1 MINLKNVIHRGAS
14 VQPEAP
20 STTTPTP
27 FTSDEIKLLLMMVRQ
42 STFKGDTIESVYNL
56 VNKLQTMYNE
66 VSERTH

>member
-1 MINLKNVIHRGAS
+1 MINLKNVIHRG
-14 VQPEAP
+14 VPVPPETP

-66 VSERTH
+66 VSERTP

>member
-1 MINLKNVIHRGAS
+1 MINLKNVIHRGAP
-14 VQPEAP
+14 VPTEAP

-66 VSERTH
+66 VSERTP

>member
-1 MINLKNVIHRGAS
+1 MINLKNVIHRGAP

-20 STTTPTP
+20 STTATP

-66 VSERTH
+66 VSEHKP

>member
-1 MINLKNVIHRGAS
+1 MINLKNVIHRGVP
-14 VQPEAP
+14 VQSETP

-66 VSERTH
+66 VSERTP

>member
-1 MINLKNVIHRGAS
+1 MINLKNVIHRGAP
-14 VQPEAP
+14 VPTEAP
-20 STTTPTP
+20 STTTP

-66 VSERTH
+66 ISERTP

>member
-1 MINLKNVIHRGAS
+1 MINLKNVIHRGVP
-14 VQPEAP
+14 VQPETP

-66 VSERTH
+66 VSERTS

>member
-1 MINLKNVIHRGAS
+1 MINLKNVIHRGVP

-20 STTTPTP
+20 STATP

-66 VSERTH
+66 VSEHKP

>member
-1 MINLKNVIHRGAS
+1 MINLKNVIHRG
-14 VQPEAP
+14 VPVPTETP
-20 STTTPTP
+20 STTTS

-66 VSERTH
+66 VSERTP

>member
-1 MINLKNVIHRGAS
+1 MINLKNVIHRG
-14 VQPEAP
+14 VPVPTETP
-20 STTTPTP
+20 STTTP

-66 VSERTH
+66 ISERTP

>member
-1 MINLKNVIHRGAS
+1 MINLKNVIHRGVP
-14 VQPEAP
+14 VQPETP
-20 STTTPTP
+20 STTTP

-66 VSERTH
+66 VSERTP

>member
-14 VQPEAP
+14 VLTEAP
-20 STTTPTP
+20 STTTP

-66 VSERTH
+66 VSERTP